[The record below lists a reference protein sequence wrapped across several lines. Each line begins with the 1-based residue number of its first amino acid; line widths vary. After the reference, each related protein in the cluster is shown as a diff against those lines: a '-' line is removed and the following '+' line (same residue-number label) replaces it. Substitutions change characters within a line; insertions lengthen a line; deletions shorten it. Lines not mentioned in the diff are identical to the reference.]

1 MLLDV
6 IGQCPKRGKD
16 PAVLFIIRA
25 ELKAVPLGNLQC
37 DLQRV
42 DGVESQAGAEQ
53 RGLRI
58 DGVRCDALEIH
69 GLYDECR
76 QLALGSGLSRR
87 HGRKSYRRGTIAAVS
102 ATHNEIPAEFDVVI
116 VGGGPAG
123 STAAAFLSRR
133 GRSVALIEKSQH
145 PRFHIGESLLP
156 MNVPIFERLGVLERV
171 EAMGVRK
178 LGADFP
184 AANER
189 GYNVFRFDRALQPD
203 LPYAYQV
210 RRDEFDAMLFA
221 RAAECGARIFSETR
235 ARSIEFGKDQVTVAL
250 ESAAGTSTLRA
261 RYLIDATGRDAL
273 LGGLLKL
280 RLKHTRHQ
288 TAALFAHFSGV
299 ERRPGEDAGN
309 ISIYRF
315 QHGWIWMIPLPDG
328 NMSIGAVCTPEYLK
342 QRKSGPGEFLLAT
355 LRCIPDA
362 WKRMENA
369 AIVAN
374 AHATGNYSYTCS
386 RMTGRRWIMAGDS
399 GAFLDP
405 IFSSGVFLAMNSA
418 ELAADAVDEILTHP
432 KRERALQRRFERHI
446 RSALRLFSWF
456 IYRFNTPSMRD
467 LFASPRNI
475 LQMEQAMISM
485 LSGDLFR
492 RNGVRW
498 RLRAFKAIYWIS
510 TLGRV
515 RESFADFRA
524 RRRHARDVFTGGTTG
539 HDYG

>member
-1 MLLDV
+1 MSKAPVDFDV
-6 IGQCPKRGKD
+6 I
-16 PAVLFIIRA
+16 
-25 ELKAVPLGNLQC
+25 
-37 DLQRV
+37 
-42 DGVESQAGAEQ
+42 
-53 RGLRI
+53 
-58 DGVRCDALEIH
+58 
-69 GLYDECR
+69 
-76 QLALGSGLSRR
+76 
-87 HGRKSYRRGTIAAVS
+87 
-102 ATHNEIPAEFDVVI
+102 I

-133 GRSVALIEKSQH
+133 GRSVALIEKSRH

-156 MNVPIFERLGVLERV
+156 MNVPIFKRLGVLERV
-171 EAMGVRK
+171 DAMGVRK

-184 AANER
+184 AANEC

-210 RRDEFDAMLFA
+210 RRDEFDAMLFEHA
-221 RAAECGARIFSETR
+221 GECGARTFSETR
-235 ARSIEFGKDQVTVAL
+235 VRSVHFGKDDVAVSL
-250 ESAAGTSTLRA
+250 ESAAATSTLRG
-261 RYLIDATGRDAL
+261 RYLIDATGRDSL
-273 LGGLLKL
+273 LGGMLKL

-315 QHGWIWMIPLPDG
+315 QDGWIWMIPLPDG

-342 QRKSGPGEFLLAT
+342 QRKTSPGEFLLAT
-355 LRCIPDA
+355 LRNIPDA
-362 WKRMENA
+362 WRRMEHA
-369 AIVAN
+369 TIVAN

-386 RMTGRRWIMAGDS
+386 RMTGHRWIMAGDS

-418 ELAADAVDEILTHP
+418 ERAAEAVDEILEAP
-432 KRERALQRRFERHI
+432 RRERALQRRFERHI
-446 RSALRLFSWF
+446 RGALRLFAWF

-467 LFASPRNI
+467 LFANPRNI

-492 RNGVRW
+492 PNGVRW
-498 RLRAFKAIYWIS
+498 RLRAFQAIYWMS

-515 RESFADFRA
+515 REAFADYRA
-524 RRRHARDVFTGGTTG
+524 RRRHARAVFTDGTTG